1 MAAGCQPLLR
11 LAERTA
17 CVTRLRSSTCKLA
30 HRMPQALQ
38 DHVVRPLATDARVGS
53 RGPRILDPTWLWKY
67 IDIGIVLLL
76 VVIVAVVAQLFS
88 LLFVSLVL
96 FK

>member
-1 MAAGCQPLLR
+1 M
-11 LAERTA
+11 
-17 CVTRLRSSTCKLA
+17 
-30 HRMPQALQ
+30 
-38 DHVVRPLATDARVGS
+38 GS
-53 RGPRILDPTWLWKY
+53 RGPRGLDPTWLWKY

>member
-1 MAAGCQPLLR
+1 MPIVAFPPLCL
-11 LAERTA
+11 LVFVALLGP
-17 CVTRLRSSTCKLA
+17 TRPTR
-30 HRMPQALQ
+30 
-38 DHVVRPLATDARVGS
+38 HVVRPLATDARVGS
-53 RGPRILDPTWLWKY
+53 RGPRGLDPTWLWKY